1 MGFHAGK
8 VSVKSMVISTNR
20 ISLTF
25 DDTEKIEK
33 IGVSVPDARE
43 GDISRISNPGASMDC
58 TVQEAGNDH
67 IVYTEAEARQLH
79 TDDGVWTDDSQMSPA
94 DFISR
99 CMTGE
104 DARALSG
111 EQTPL
116 EEYTSSQLDRAVTR
130 VKEERRNK
138 QEAVEQQISRQ
149 RDVEEA
155 TRQTAVKLAADG
167 QVSSQ
172 VMEQM
177 LDSDLPVTP
186 ENVARLSHAMDMV
199 AEIGSFSEASMK
211 FFIGSEFTIT
221 PENISGS
228 SSCTQGAAIPE
239 KTEGKD
245 DFSLIQSQVQELLV
259 EDGMESD
266 EETMRTARW
275 LHDND
280 LPVTTENIRIYGQ
293 IEELK
298 KVEPEVLTARITDQM
313 TEGVLPEKANL
324 VKISVAEAIT
334 AKRQLEETRL
344 TMTVDALRNMS
355 AKGIDLN
362 ISNLE
367 NIVEELRQQ
376 EKQARESLLQETGL
390 PVTEDNA
397 RVMGDTLEAARNVLA
412 APVEFLGRAR
422 EVQDEATLASLSEQ
436 AKTFTAEFRRV
447 EENYEAVGTEVR
459 RDLGDSMSKAFA
471 NVDDILEDV
480 GLDVTGKNQRAVRA
494 LAYNQMPLT
503 EENIVR
509 MKEYDSRVTTLMQDL
524 KPQVVAELIRR
535 ELNPLEVSLDE
546 LREEVNSI
554 LEEQDVEDLSFR
566 KYLWKMDH
574 NKSITPEERES
585 MIGVY
590 RLLHQIEKS
599 DGAAAAQVMK
609 EGREL
614 SLSSLL
620 SAVRTRRDAGLDV
633 QVDDDFGGLE
643 EVVPSG
649 NSISNQ
655 IGAAY
660 ETSLAGELRKTL
672 SPEILHRFMEQDL
685 DPTMEQ
691 ILAACETQG
700 AEEETSYYEEWAGE
714 IRSMAAES
722 EQSVLNFL
730 AALDMPDTMA
740 NIQMV
745 QAYFQP
751 GAKFWHK
758 FWKKEESETAL
769 ESLEDPEKIFTV
781 LEEIEENH
789 GRELAREEQSV
800 DINYEALR
808 FQSLMN
814 HSISFHG
821 KMREHQMFEIPVF
834 TEKGITNCNITI
846 QDGGAG
852 EKGSVEI
859 AMESEEFGKLQAT
872 FKVRGFRV
880 NGFVTV
886 EQEEFLPLCDERM
899 KSFEKELEENGF
911 TMDGGSP
918 VMGRR
923 TSLHVGNRAEGTKNR
938 DLYRI
943 AKMFVVAMNR
953 KDDEV

>member
-1 MGFHAGK
+1 
-8 VSVKSMVISTNR
+8 MVISTNR

-25 DDTEKIEK
+25 DDTEKMEK

-43 GDISRISNPGASMDC
+43 GGISRISPGAAMDC
-58 TVQEAGNDH
+58 TVQEAGKEH
-67 IVYTEAEARQLH
+67 IVYTEAEAKQLH
-79 TDDGVWTDDSQMSPA
+79 IEGEVWSDDSQMSPA

-104 DARALSG
+104 DAKALS
-111 EQTPL
+111 EEETSL
-116 EEYTSSQLDRAVTR
+116 EEYTSSQLERAVTR

-138 QEAVEQQISRQ
+138 REAVEQQVSRQ
-149 RDVEEA
+149 REEEEA
-155 TRQTAVKLAADG
+155 IRQTAVKLAADG

-186 ENVARLSHAMDMV
+186 ENVTRLSHAIDMA

-211 FFIGSEFTIT
+211 FFIDSEFAAIT

-228 SSCTQGAAIPE
+228 SSCTQGMKIPE
-239 KTEGKD
+239 KTETKD
-245 DFSLIQSQVQELLV
+245 DFSLIQSQVQELV
-259 EDGMESD
+259 VDDGMEPD
-266 EETMRTARW
+266 EETMKTAQW
-275 LHDND
+275 LYDNN
-280 LPVTTENIRIYGQ
+280 LPVTTENIRISHQ

-313 TEGVLPEKANL
+313 AEGVLPGKANL

-355 AKGIDLN
+355 AKGINLD

-367 NIVEELRQQ
+367 NIVKELRQQ
-376 EKQARESLLQETGL
+376 EKQARESLLQETEL
-390 PVTEDNA
+390 LLTEDNA

-412 APVEFLGRAR
+412 APVEFLGRAL
-422 EVQDEATLASLSEQ
+422 EMQDEATLVSLSEQ

-447 EENYEAVGTEVR
+447 EESYEAVGTEVR
-459 RDLGDSMSKAFA
+459 RDLGDSMTKAFA
-471 NVDDILEDV
+471 NVDDILEDM

-503 EENIVR
+503 EDNIVR
-509 MKEYDSRVTTLMQDL
+509 IKEYDSRVTTLMQNL

-535 ELNPLEVSLDE
+535 EVNPLEVSLDE
-546 LREEVNSI
+546 LGEEVTSI
-554 LEEQDVEDLSFR
+554 LEEKEVEDLSFR

-574 NKSITPEERES
+574 NKAITQEERES
-585 MIGVY
+585 MIGIY

-599 DGAAAAQVMK
+599 DGAVVAQVMK
-609 EGREL
+609 EDREL
-614 SLSSLL
+614 SLSALL

-633 QVDDDFGGLE
+633 AVDDDFGGLE
-643 EVVPSG
+643 EMVSSG
-649 NSISNQ
+649 SSISDQ

-660 ETSLAGELRKTL
+660 EQSLAGELKKTL
-672 SPEILHRFMEQDL
+672 SPEILHQFMEQNS

-691 ILAACETQG
+691 LLAACETQG
-700 AEEETSYYEEWAGE
+700 ASEDAAYYEERAGE
-714 IRSMAAES
+714 LRLAAAES
-722 EQSVLNFL
+722 EQSVLDFL
-730 AALDMPDTMA
+730 AALDMPETLA

-745 QAYFQP
+745 QAHLQP

-758 FWKKEESETAL
+758 MWKKEESETAL
-769 ESLEDPEKIFTV
+769 ENLEDPEKIVDV
-781 LEEIEENH
+781 LEDIEENH
-789 GRELAREEQSV
+789 GRELAREEKAA
-800 DINYEALR
+800 DINYEALH

-834 TEKGITNCNITI
+834 TEKGITNCNVTI
-846 QDGGAG
+846 RDGGAG

-859 AMESEEFGKLQAT
+859 AMESDEFGKLQAT
-872 FKVRGFRV
+872 FKVRGVRV

-886 EQEEFLPLCDERM
+886 EQEEFLPLCQERM

-918 VMGRR
+918 VMGSR
-923 TSLHVGNRAEGTKNR
+923 TSLHVGNRAEGAKNR

-943 AKMFVVAMNR
+943 AKMFVISMNR